1 MDERKTSRYPSHG
14 RAQVALPDGRI
25 VGGHT
30 LDLSPGGVAI
40 LLTDAVPAGFT
51 YLLRFEV
58 PINGSTHVVVAKSRL
73 VYGVF
78 AGSKGFR
85 AGFAFA
91 EADTQRST
99 IINRLASKLLGTSA
113 GAARPAAQM

>member
-1 MDERKTSRYPSHG
+1 MDDRKTSRYPSHG

-40 LLTDAVPAGFT
+40 LLTDAIPSGVT

-58 PINGSTHVVVAKSRL
+58 PINGTTHVVTAKARL

-78 AGSKGFR
+78 AGNKGFR
-85 AGFAFA
+85 AGFSFA
-91 EADTQRST
+91 EADAQRAS
-99 IINRLASKLLGTSA
+99 IISRLASKLVGTNA
-113 GAARPAAQM
+113 GAARPAAQ